1 MAAAFRC
8 EKEVMADPR
17 SACLARL
24 REMDAALERMEQEL
38 PDDVR
43 GVGAEAR
50 RALAGF
56 SARLAAGD
64 ADLGQLAA
72 ALREIAGMM
81 DVLAGRLLNAGWE
94 PRPPPGP
101 KS

>member
-1 MAAAFRC
+1 MSDA
-8 EKEVMADPR
+8 R

-24 REMDAALERMEQEL
+24 REMDAALERMENEL

-50 RALAGF
+50 RKVADF
-56 SARLAAGD
+56 RERFAAGE
-64 ADLGQLAA
+64 ADLGQLAS
-72 ALREIAGMM
+72 ALQEIAAML
-81 DVLAGRLLNAGWE
+81 DVLAARLLCGEWE
-94 PRPPPGP
+94 PAPPRGP